1 MDNLSIR
8 IRTILDTNL
17 KDINTQIQQL
27 STKIDKLKVKVALDT
42 TDLKNINQIMQ
53 DIKKLMSVNGKQFKV
68 FDGEQIK
75 REGIKVYGTIKQI
88 EEEYKNLGRVTF
100 PNKVFDPITKE
111 LTGLTVQVE
120 KADGVVEKLKYNLI
134 NIQNGQNINKA
145 FTLQGLSQADKTA
158 SIQEKQL
165 QETQRINL
173 KIQQE
178 DEKISKQKLNLLHT
192 EALEMNR
199 VYDATAKAYAQAEQR
214 KRNESQKTA
223 QQEAQLSNKAL
234 QENYNRMLNEAY
246 SMNRAFDAEK
256 QRIFNLGTNLN
267 SQTSGF
273 TGASKGSVEQYAR
286 EIYGA
291 DAAVTKF
298 SQTMNRSGQIVS
310 EATVRVN
317 KNSKEYTEYKLK
329 VDEAT
334 RSVNQFGEAVNRK
347 TGKDMGI
354 FEQFKVAM
362 ERFPIWIAA
371 TTIFMGGIHQL
382 KNSINYV
389 VEMDTAITNL
399 SKVTNL
405 SVEQLDQM
413 RLKSI
418 ELGEELGRTS
428 VQIAKSM
435 AEFGR
440 VFKDT
445 ESITELS
452 KVAVMTSNVT
462 SLTADEA
469 AKALNT
475 TMITFKKDVSDAMG
489 ILDSFNEIQNN
500 FRKLICAEVKLSL
513 IDLEAL

>member
-1 MDNLSIR
+1 MDNLGIK
-8 IRTILDTNL
+8 IKAILDANT

-27 STKIDKLKVKVALDT
+27 STKIDKLKVKIALDT

-53 DIKKLMSVNGKQFKV
+53 DIKNLMSVNNKKFKV

-75 REGIKVYGTIKQI
+75 KDGIEVYTSIEKI
-88 EEEYKNLGRVTF
+88 EEKYKSLGRVTF
-100 PNKVFDPITKE
+100 PNKILDPVTKE

-120 KADGVVEKLKYNLI
+120 KANGIVEKFKYNLI
-134 NIQNGQNINKA
+134 NIQNGSNI
-145 FTLQGLSQADKTA
+145 DKGFILNSLTQSDRTA
-158 SIQEKQL
+158 QIQERAL
-165 QETQRINL
+165 QETQKINL

-178 DEKISKQKLNLLHT
+178 NQKISKQKMDLLHA
-192 EALEMNR
+192 EALEMNK
-199 VYDATAKAYAQAEQR
+199 VYDASAKAFAQAEQR
-214 KRNESQKTA
+214 KRNELQRTSQ
-223 QQEAQLSNKAL
+223 QQAQLSNKAL

-246 SMNRAFDAEK
+246 SMNRAFDAER
-256 QRIFNLGTNLN
+256 QRTFNLGTNLN

-273 TGASKGSVEQYAR
+273 TGTSKGSVEQYAK

-298 SQTMNRSGQIVS
+298 IQTMNRNGQIIS

-334 RSVNQFGEAVNRK
+334 KSVNQFGEAVNRK

-354 FEQFKVAM
+354 FEQFKVAL
-362 ERFPIWIAA
+362 ERFPIWIASA
-371 TTIFMGGIHQL
+371 TLFMGIIHQI
-382 KNSINYV
+382 KNSINYI

-405 SVEQLDQM
+405 SVEQLEQM
-413 RLKSI
+413 RLKSL

-445 ESITELS
+445 QSIEELS
-452 KVAVMTSNVT
+452 RVAVMFSNVT
-462 SLTADEA
+462 SMTADEA
-469 AKALNT
+469 AKVLNT
-475 TMITFKKDVSDAMG
+475 SMITFKKDVSDAMG

-500 FRKLICAEVKLSL
+500 FRKFILCGSKTFSN
-513 IDLEAL
+513 

>member
-1 MDNLSIR
+1 MNNLGIK
-8 IRTILDTNL
+8 IKAILDANT

-27 STKIDKLKVKVALDT
+27 STKIDKLKVKIALDT

-53 DIKKLMSVNGKQFKV
+53 DIKNLMSVNNKKFKV

-75 REGIKVYGTIKQI
+75 KDGIEVYTSIEKI
-88 EEEYKNLGRVTF
+88 EEKYKSLGRVTF
-100 PNKVFDPITKE
+100 PNKILDPVTKE

-120 KADGVVEKLKYNLI
+120 KANGIVEKFKYNLI
-134 NIQNGQNINKA
+134 NIQNGSNI
-145 FTLQGLSQADKTA
+145 DKGFILNSLTQSDRTA
-158 SIQEKQL
+158 QIQERAL
-165 QETQRINL
+165 QETQKINL

-178 DEKISKQKLNLLHT
+178 NQKVSKQKMDLLHA
-192 EALEMNR
+192 EALEMNK
-199 VYDATAKAYAQAEQR
+199 VYDASAKAFAQAEQR
-214 KRNESQKTA
+214 KRNELQRTSQ
-223 QQEAQLSNKAL
+223 QQAQLINKAL

-246 SMNRAFDAEK
+246 SMNRAFDAER
-256 QRIFNLGTNLN
+256 QRTFNLGTNLN
-267 SQTSGF
+267 SQISGF
-273 TGASKGSVEQYAR
+273 TGTSKGSVEQYAK

-298 SQTMNRSGQIVS
+298 SQTMNRNGQIIS

-334 RSVNQFGEAVNRK
+334 KSVNQFGEAVNRK

-354 FEQFKVAM
+354 FEQFKVAL
-362 ERFPIWIAA
+362 ERFPIWIASA
-371 TTIFMGGIHQL
+371 TFFMGIIHQI
-382 KNSINYV
+382 KNSINYI

-405 SVEQLDQM
+405 SVEQLEQM
-413 RLKSI
+413 RLKSL

-445 ESITELS
+445 QSIEELS
-452 KVAVMTSNVT
+452 RVNIYAPLYSN
-462 SLTADEA
+462 
-469 AKALNT
+469 
-475 TMITFKKDVSDAMG
+475 I
-489 ILDSFNEIQNN
+489 
-500 FRKLICAEVKLSL
+500 
-513 IDLEAL
+513 

>member
-1 MDNLSIR
+1 MNNLGIK
-8 IRTILDTNL
+8 IKAILDANT

-27 STKIDKLKVKVALDT
+27 STKIDKLKVKIALDT

-53 DIKKLMSVNGKQFKV
+53 DIKNLMSVNNKKFKV

-75 REGIKVYGTIKQI
+75 KDRIEVYTSI
-88 EEEYKNLGRVTF
+88 EEIEEKYKSLGRVTF
-100 PNKVFDPITKE
+100 PNKILDPVTKE

-120 KADGVVEKLKYNLI
+120 KANGIVEKFKYNLI
-134 NIQNGQNINKA
+134 NIQNGSNI
-145 FTLQGLSQADKTA
+145 DKGFILNSLTQSDRTA
-158 SIQEKQL
+158 QIQERAL
-165 QETQRINL
+165 QETQKINL

-178 DEKISKQKLNLLHT
+178 NQKVSKQKMDLLHA
-192 EALEMNR
+192 EALEMNK
-199 VYDATAKAYAQAEQR
+199 VYDASAKAFAQAEQR
-214 KRNESQKTA
+214 KRNELQRTSQ
-223 QQEAQLSNKAL
+223 QQAQLINKAL

-246 SMNRAFDAEK
+246 SMNRAFDAER
-256 QRIFNLGTNLN
+256 QRTFNLGTNLN
-267 SQTSGF
+267 SQISGF
-273 TGASKGSVEQYAR
+273 TGTSKGSVEQYAK

-298 SQTMNRSGQIVS
+298 SQTMNRNGQIIS

-334 RSVNQFGEAVNRK
+334 KSVNQFGEAVNRK

-354 FEQFKVAM
+354 FEQFKVAL
-362 ERFPIWIAA
+362 ERFPIWIASA
-371 TTIFMGGIHQL
+371 TFFMGIIHQI
-382 KNSINYV
+382 KNSINYI

-405 SVEQLDQM
+405 SVEQLEQM
-413 RLKSI
+413 RLKSL

-445 ESITELS
+445 QSIEELS
-452 KVAVMTSNVT
+452 RVNIYAPLYSN
-462 SLTADEA
+462 
-469 AKALNT
+469 
-475 TMITFKKDVSDAMG
+475 I
-489 ILDSFNEIQNN
+489 
-500 FRKLICAEVKLSL
+500 
-513 IDLEAL
+513 